1 MVTRLVVSLTFVAFL
16 SVPAA
21 YAGGNCPFGSHY
33 TTAQTADA
41 QSSTPQSSAPATVV
55 EAPVVAPNV
64 TVAEAPAVTNETKQ
78 D

>member
-1 MVTRLVVSLTFVAFL
+1 MVTRLVVSLACVAFL

-21 YAGGNCPFGSHY
+21 YAGGNCPLGGHY
-33 TTAQTADA
+33 KAAQTADA
-41 QSSTPQSSAPATVV
+41 QSSTPQSSTPAPVV

-64 TVAEAPAVTNETKQ
+64 TVAEAPAVTGETKQ